1 MSELLPCPFC
11 GGKNQ
16 WIEDIDTMLGI
27 RWYVFCPK
35 CGAQGGRARTQV
47 EAVNMWNMRATLGN
61 GKLTAEIENL
71 RQVVRDAFNGESV
84 SMLVEGHSIMRAIDA
99 VEADTL
105 GGQPATTEL
114 QSLSRL
120 KMAGRLRYWRG
131 TIEIPEADL
140 HTICDEIQAEHEQAI
155 AATLGSG
162 TCEMETD
169 HDELELIAS
178 SHEDTWGYRC
188 SACGWV
194 FRYDRGIKPDYCPNC
209 GRKVVSE

>member
-35 CGAQGGRARTQV
+35 CGAQGGRSRTQV

-61 GKLTAEIENL
+61 
-71 RQVVRDAFNGESV
+71 
-84 SMLVEGHSIMRAIDA
+84 
-99 VEADTL
+99 
-105 GGQPATTEL
+105 
-114 QSLSRL
+114 
-120 KMAGRLRYWRG
+120 
-131 TIEIPEADL
+131 
-140 HTICDEIQAEHEQAI
+140 
-155 AATLGSG
+155 G